1 MTKQELFQV
10 IEDLNQLA
18 NRSKNNYIND
28 GDVLKAIHNDEFK
41 RHMLDI
47 LVRNNIPYTL
57 CRISTEITDLA
68 HRIYELEDY
77 VDFEEKYLHKTLR
90 ALHDFKPELQRIQEY
105 INLLNQI
112 STLERSMTKYSE
124 SVLEGAHMYDYKC
137 SLNNIS
143 N

>member
-1 MTKQELFQV
+1 MTKQDLQQI
-10 IEDLNQLA
+10 IEDLNQLVNSA
-18 NRSKNNYIND
+18 KDNYVKEPDILD
-28 GDVLKAIHNDEFK
+28 AIHNDRFK
-41 RHMLDI
+41 TNMLDI

-124 SVLEGAHMYDYKC
+124 GVLEGAHMYDYKC